1 VPAAPQVIVYVSRH
15 CPACR
20 QLSSELVECCRGSGV
35 EPEVRDVLA
44 ELEAAARLGV
54 SQPPAV
60 VIDGRLFGQGA
71 AVLRKLKLRF
81 AA

>member
-1 VPAAPQVIVYVSRH
+1 MHIVIYHSQH

-20 QLSSELVECCRGSGV
+20 QLSSELVECCRRGSV
-35 EPEVRDVLA
+35 EPEVHDVLEA
-44 ELEAAARLGV
+44 LEAAARLGV